1 MKKLL
6 ALLSVAIL
14 SGCHYVPQGYVGLRV
29 NYDDTIE
36 REERLP
42 GSPHQAIVGHYLD
55 TQVREISV
63 DVDDVNPQAADNST
77 MSDFDVNVVYSINP
91 GAAADLYIDKSKSF
105 HDIDEDKRPL
115 LMHAYLKT
123 VVRNAVFKTARL
135 YPAMKMNDFRTDIE
149 AAILK
154 TVHEVLATEK
164 LDTSVVV
171 TKVLV
176 KNMLPSKAVKDSADA
191 LVAAQSALQAKDTEL
206 QTARKEAERIATLN
220 ANAGA
225 IPYMNAQANLEIARA
240 VSAGKVGTIIV
251 PYDFKGMVS
260 VK

>member
-1 MKKLL
+1 MKKLF
-6 ALLSVAIL
+6 AITAMLVL
-14 SGCHYVPQGYVGLRV
+14 SGCHFVPEGHVGLRV
-29 NYDDTIE
+29 NYDGTVE

-42 GSPHQAIVGHYLD
+42 GSPYQVLWGHYLD
-55 TQVREISV
+55 AQIREVSV

-91 GAAADLYIDKSKSF
+91 GSAADLYIDKSKPF
-105 HDIDEDKRPL
+105 HDVDGDKKIL
-115 LMHAYLKT
+115 LMHSYLKT

-135 YPAMKMNDFRTDIE
+135 YPAMKMNDFRSDIE

-154 TVHEVLATEK
+154 NVHEVLAAEK
-164 LDTSVVV
+164 LDTSVIV

-206 QTARKEAERIATLN
+206 QTAKKEAERIATLN

-240 VSAGKVGTIIV
+240 VAAGKVSTIIV
-251 PYDFKGMVS
+251 PYDFKGMVNA
-260 VK
+260 K